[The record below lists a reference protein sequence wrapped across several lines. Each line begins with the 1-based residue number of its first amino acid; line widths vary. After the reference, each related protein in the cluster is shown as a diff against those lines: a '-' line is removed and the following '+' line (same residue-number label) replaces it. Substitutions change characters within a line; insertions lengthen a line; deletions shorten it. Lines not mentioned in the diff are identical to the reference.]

1 MAIAPDNMSMIS
13 SGVLVDGERGGP
25 VLGGQGE
32 LSPSIQLL
40 LRFQRLLVSHLFPVE
55 TNISPRLIL
64 QGDKLPADLGC
75 LRERCPERFVHV
87 AGLDPTP
94 VGW

>member
-1 MAIAPDNMSMIS
+1 MSMIS

-55 TNISPRLIL
+55 TNVSPRHIMQGIKRNSHNCNEFKFSIL
-64 QGDKLPADLGC
+64 ESVNLYVSIFPSLGYT
-75 LRERCPERFVHV
+75 L
-87 AGLDPTP
+87 
-94 VGW
+94 

>member
-1 MAIAPDNMSMIS
+1 MSMIS
-13 SGVLVDGERGGP
+13 SGVLVEGERGGP

-55 TNISPRLIL
+55 TNVSPRHIMQGNVHCGHPIDICSFSDIL
-64 QGDKLPADLGC
+64 SM
-75 LRERCPERFVHV
+75 FYN
-87 AGLDPTP
+87 PTASDE
-94 VGW
+94 